1 MALARS
7 GRDFRW
13 CIGIRIDLVIGESA
27 FGDLVGGKRWERLL
41 GDHGRFLLPALGG
54 CRSLRFLPLLSN
66 DSFVAAH
73 AKDSQRCPCVSQI
86 FNLAFAVA
94 AAEASGTESLVT
106 SENGQILNL
115 VATGT
120 ATVCAVAANERAI
133 AEEEQVC
140 VGVEERVAGV
150 TAETVE
156 MPSVTG
162 CEWG

>member
-1 MALARS
+1 M
-7 GRDFRW
+7 
-13 CIGIRIDLVIGESA
+13 
-27 FGDLVGGKRWERLL
+27 
-41 GDHGRFLLPALGG
+41 
-54 CRSLRFLPLLSN
+54 
-66 DSFVAAH
+66 AAH